1 MFLELLSLTAGMT
14 VFVAAFMEGR
24 KAGTLGTL
32 VGLVLGLAIGSVV
45 FLGTRAALK
54 WAVRRL
60 NLHEPNPPPL
70 RLALSWLICIVAL
83 IGMVAAGIF
92 VSRLTRVV

>member
-1 MFLELLSLTAGMT
+1 MLMVCRAVM
-14 VFVAAFMEGR
+14 VAEFMEGR
-24 KAGTLGTL
+24 KAVALGISG
-32 VGLVLGLAIGSVV
+32 GLVLGLAIGSSV
-45 FLGTRAALK
+45 FLGTRAVLK

-70 RLALSWLICIVAL
+70 RLALAWLICIVAL

-92 VSRLTRVV
+92 VAWLTRMVSHFMQ